1 MTRSVGVLI
10 IGLVL
15 ATSFIA
21 AERASGKGGPIVP
34 GVAYGGEGV
43 TAPGSVDRYVT
54 LYAGARTMIARLQQ
68 DGGRVLRTRS
78 GRGYGIPAVTVQGD
92 ADGLSADGSTLVL
105 VPENARLGRE
115 RTTLRI
121 LHAPNLRN
129 RDRITLDGAFTFDA
143 ISPDGSR
150 IYLIEYPSRPDTT
163 RYLVRALDVRS
174 GRLDPQ
180 PILDPD
186 ETPGDMRGY
195 PVRRAIS
202 PDGRWAYTLYG
213 GAGEHPFIHA
223 LDTVEGRAVCI
234 DLDEIG
240 IYRMR
245 RHRMR
250 HLQMSPDGSELTV
263 AHRKRGPVAVVDTA
277 TFEVSDPAAEASNA
291 GFPWL
296 LVVLGAAA
304 GLAAWALAHTLRRRR
319 VAAGGAR

>member
-1 MTRSVGVLI
+1 MTRSVRVLI

-21 AERASGKGGPIVP
+21 AERASGKGGSIVP

-54 LYAGARTMIARLQQ
+54 LYAGARTMIARVQQ

-78 GRGYGIPAVTVQGD
+78 GGGYGIPAVTVEGD

-150 IYLIEYPSRPDTT
+150 IYLIEYPSPPDTT

-174 GRLDPQ
+174 GRLDPE

-195 PVRRAIS
+195 PVRRATS
-202 PDGRWAYTLYG
+202 PEGRWAYTLYG

-240 IYRMR
+240 GIY
-245 RHRMR
+245 RMR
-250 HLQMSPDGSELTV
+250 HLQMSPDGSEFTV

-277 TFEVSDPAAEASNA
+277 TFAVSDPSRSTDGG

-296 LVVLGAAA
+296 AVVLAPIAA
-304 GLAAWALAHTLRRRR
+304 LAAWTVSQWLRRRR
-319 VAAGGAR
+319 HGIAAGGAR

>member
-1 MTRSVGVLI
+1 MTRSVRVLI
-10 IGLVL
+10 IGLAL
-15 ATSFIA
+15 ATSFTA

-34 GVAYGGEGV
+34 GVSYGGEGV

-54 LYAGARTMIARLQQ
+54 LYAGARTMIARVQQ

-78 GRGYGIPAVTVQGD
+78 GHGYGIPAVTVQGD

-121 LHAPNLRN
+121 LHTPNLRN

-202 PDGRWAYTLYG
+202 PEGRWAYTLYG

-240 IYRMR
+240 GIYRMGR
-245 RHRMR
+245 
-250 HLQMSPDGSELTV
+250 LQMSPDGSELTV

-277 TFEVSDPAAEASNA
+277 TFEVSDPSRSSDGG

-296 LVVLGAAA
+296 AAVLAPIAA
-304 GLAAWALAHTLRRRR
+304 LAAWTVSQWLRRRR
-319 VAAGGAR
+319 RGIAAGGAR